1 MLDIGKLIPRDA
13 PMICDFCFS
22 SMLDIGKLIQVVQS
36 FRSLSGFSSMLDIGK
51 LILQMIISS
60 IIA

>member
-22 SMLDIGKLIQVVQS
+22 SMLDIGKLI
-36 FRSLSGFSSMLDIGK
+36 
-51 LILQMIISS
+51 LQMIISS